1 MSSTPIVLA
10 ATRRTET
17 GRAVSRL
24 RKAGR
29 VPAVV
34 FGHGI
39 DSVSVSLDGLEFD
52 HIRRNVHSNTIVE
65 LKIDGKEKHRVMVH
79 GIQLDPRTRKLLHVD
94 LFELKSGE
102 EVTVDIP
109 LHATGESYAVVR
121 LGGTLLHAI
130 DHVRVRAMPERLP
143 EALDFSVETLV
154 DFDGAIHLR
163 DVALPEGVT
172 LLTDLDEV
180 VAKVAAP
187 HVVEEVAPVVE
198 EAVPEAPAAEAG
210 SES

>member
-1 MSSTPIVLA
+1 VSTATITLA

-17 GRAVSRL
+17 GRAVARL

-39 DSVSVSLDGLEFD
+39 DSVPVTLDGLEFD

-65 LKIDGKEKHRVMVH
+65 LKIDGKDKHRVMVH

-109 LHATGESYAVVR
+109 LRYTGESYAVDR
-121 LGGTLLHAI
+121 LGGSLLHSV
-130 DHVRVRAMPERLP
+130 DRLKVR
-143 EALDFSVETLV
+143 
-154 DFDGAIHLR
+154 
-163 DVALPEGVT
+163 ALPEKLPESLEYSIEV
-172 LLTDLDEV
+172 LKDFDAAIHAKDIVLPAEVALVSDPDEV
-180 VAKVAAP
+180 VARVVAPRAAEVVAPTAEVAA
-187 HVVEEVAPVVE
+187 
-198 EAVPEAPAAEAG
+198 EAPAAEG
-210 SES
+210 SAES